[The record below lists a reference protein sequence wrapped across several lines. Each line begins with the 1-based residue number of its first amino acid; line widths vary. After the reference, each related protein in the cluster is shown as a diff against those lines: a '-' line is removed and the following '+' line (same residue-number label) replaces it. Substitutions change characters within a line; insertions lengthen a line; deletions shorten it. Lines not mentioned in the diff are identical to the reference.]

1 MGPPLASVAALVA
14 SRGGWPGRPA
24 LRNFNAPALD
34 VNTAL
39 MRLAALSERARYGHS
54 TEGERMTGVQILA
67 AVLTLGLLVYL
78 TIALLKPEQ
87 FQ

>member
-1 MGPPLASVAALVA
+1 MRSAALLE
-14 SRGGWPGRPA
+14 S
-24 LRNFNAPALD
+24 
-34 VNTAL
+34 
-39 MRLAALSERARYGHS
+39 ARYGHFA
-54 TEGERMTGVQILA
+54 EGERMTGVQILA